1 MMPLVRVDMLKGR
14 EKDEIVQ
21 ILDAIHR
28 AIVACFRVPVRDR
41 YQLVYEHDRS
51 HMVMLDTGLGLERS
65 DAALMISV
73 TSRAR
78 ADTDKIRFYSSVCH
92 ELKQA
97 CGIDENDIMVSFS
110 LNGDADWS
118 FGRGRAQFITG
129 EL

>member
-1 MMPLVRVDMLKGR
+1 MPLIRVDMLKGR
-14 EKDEIVQ
+14 DKDEIAK

-28 AIVACFRVPVRDR
+28 AVVAAFRVPLRDR
-41 YQLVYEHDRS
+41 YQIVSEHERS
-51 HMVMLDTGLGLERS
+51 HMVMQDTGLNLDRS

-78 ADTDKIRFYSSVCH
+78 TETDKVRFYSLVCH
-92 ELKQA
+92 ELADA
-97 CGIDENDIMVSFS
+97 CGIDSSDVMISFS

-118 FGRGRAQFITG
+118 FGLGRAQFITG